1 VAARGWGSSSMPADL
16 ESTLKVIG
24 VGLTVAGLFFTGYQI
39 REANRTLVFTTE
51 QGVYKES
58 RDILKF
64 LADNPGALIAAQ
76 ADDISNLD
84 SKERLRLSSQIGML
98 LNFYNSMLVERNAEY
113 VSPEFRKSLIADF
126 CSLSK
131 FPQISKRLP
140 DKPDQPFQTLARIK
154 QSDCHA

>member
-1 VAARGWGSSSMPADL
+1 MPMDMEAY
-16 ESTLKVIG
+16 LKLAG

-64 LADNPGALIAAQ
+64 LADNPSALVSAQ

-84 SKERLRLSSQIGML
+84 AKDRAKLSSQIGVL
-98 LNFYNSMLVERNAEY
+98 LNFYNSMLVDRNSEY
-113 VSPEFRKSLIADF
+113 VSAEFRRSLIADF
-126 CSLSK
+126 CILVRL
-131 FPQISKRLP
+131 PQISKRLP
-140 DKPDQPFQTLARIK
+140 DKSDGPFQTLARIRR
-154 QSDCHA
+154 SDCHA